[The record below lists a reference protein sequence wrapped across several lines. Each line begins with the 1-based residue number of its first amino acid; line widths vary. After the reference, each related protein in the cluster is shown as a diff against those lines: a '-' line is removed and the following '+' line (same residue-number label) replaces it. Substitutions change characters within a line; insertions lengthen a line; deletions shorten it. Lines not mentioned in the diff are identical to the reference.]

1 MKNKTRVT
9 LLMTAA
15 VLLTMLLMVAERGED
30 QPVMALRGVRA
41 VQQDIYNSIYAP
53 GEVEAARGRDYTS
66 AHAATVTEIY
76 VKPGDKVAAGQ
87 QLVRLRETAL
97 ALPDDAIQTFAE
109 GVMEGETGDPAALAS
124 ALRDAAQTEET
135 DYVVTAEEAG
145 TVLRA
150 PEAVGEGV
158 LPGLSYLKTAD
169 TGTLRVRAQIP
180 ETYIRQVRE
189 GQRANVTS
197 DADPDGTVA
206 AKVTVVAPYARRAA
220 SLTGQ
225 KQAATVEAVL
235 ALVGRQEGL
244 RPGYTV
250 SVKIFT
256 DAVAD
261 AVLVPYEAVSQEG
274 DREYV
279 FVVRDSIAHKLYVE
293 TGYELDGYVQI
304 AAGIDAGDIVLVSPP
319 ADLKDGDRVEVSGV

>member
-1 MKNKTRVT
+1 MKNRTRVT
-9 LLMTAA
+9 LLLTAA
-15 VLLTMLLMVAERGED
+15 ALLAMLLMAVERGGD
-30 QPVMALRGVRA
+30 SPVMALRGVRA
-41 VQQDIYNSIYAP
+41 AQQDIYNSIYAP
-53 GEVEAARGRDYTS
+53 GEIEAVHSRDYTS
-66 AHAATVTEIY
+66 GRAATVVEVY
-76 VKPGDKVAAGQ
+76 VKPGDRVAAGQ
-87 QLVRLRETAL
+87 ALVKLRESAL
-97 ALPDDAIQTFAE
+97 TLPDDAAQTFAE
-109 GVMEGETGDPAALAS
+109 GVLAGETADPSALAE
-124 ALRDAAQTEET
+124 ALQDAAQTGESE
-135 DYVVTAEEAG
+135 YVVTAEEAG

-150 PEAVGEGV
+150 PEAAGESV

-169 TGTLRVRAQIP
+169 TGALRVRAQIP

-197 DADPDGTVA
+197 DADPDNTVA
-206 AKVTVVAPYARRAA
+206 ARVTAVAPYARRAA

-235 ALVGRQEGL
+235 ALVGRQENL

-261 AVLVPYEAVSQEG
+261 AVLVPYEAVAQEG

-279 FVVRDSIAHKLYVE
+279 FVVREGIARKLYVD

-304 AAGIDAGDIVLVSPP
+304 ASGVDAGDIVIVSPP
-319 ADLKDGDRVEVSGV
+319 DDLKDGDRVEVAGV